1 MVSSQTKHPHAQAT
15 TKHILTK
22 RNDDGGFDAV
32 GMNNRTCVIDGYFT
46 ARKQAQAWANEH
58 QRDVRFQ
65 SWRESRFYAD
75 EKPDAQE
82 IIKPSR
88 THTKVTPNAAHFL
101 RDADRTKAD

>member
-32 GMNNRTCVIDGYFT
+32 GMNNRTCLIEPYAK
-46 ARKQAQAWANEH
+46 ARKEAQAWANEH